1 MQGAGAANCHQCD
14 PDRMPMT
21 KSWPAK
27 YGKAEAR
34 PRFDEKPRDVPEA
47 PDRPLKMT
55 ATMKRRALKKKPSK
69 LEFVAYPAID

>member
-21 KSWPAK
+21 MPWPE
-27 YGKAEAR
+27 AEAQ
-34 PRFDEKPRDVPEA
+34 PRFDETPRVVPEA

-55 ATMKRRALKKKPSK
+55 ATMKRRALKKRPGK
-69 LEFVAYPAID
+69 LDFVDRVPE